1 MNAKLLLSMSLRN
14 VRRQGRKSVGT
25 LVVMAVSILALC
37 LLAGYMQSNVELIQ
51 NAFMRWGAR
60 GHLVIERPSSQLAR
74 EVEGA
79 GQNPITAA
87 MQSGIDRVLS
97 EDADVAA
104 RAR

>member
-51 NAFMRWGAR
+51 NAFMRWGGAR
-60 GHLVIERPSSQLAR
+60 PPG
-74 EVEGA
+74 
-79 GQNPITAA
+79 
-87 MQSGIDRVLS
+87 D
-97 EDADVAA
+97 
-104 RAR
+104 